1 MLAVAAARWGVQLSG
16 AHFAGVVPGL
26 GGAGVWGAV
35 SGSRIFGSCVMIVLF
50 WLGFWKR
57 RLHEVASSPRVAGKT
72 A

>member
-1 MLAVAAARWGVQLSG
+1 MLAVAAARWGVQLPG
-16 AHFAGVVPGL
+16 AHFAGVVPPGL
-26 GGAGVWGAV
+26 GGAV